1 MSFENDIFISYA
13 HIDNHPLT
21 EGQEGWISEFHRT
34 LEIRLAQ
41 LRGEK
46 PKIWRDL
53 KLQGNDFFADTI
65 VEQFPKVALLVS
77 VLSPRYVRSEW
88 CIRELREFWRVA
100 EQHGG
105 VRVADK
111 SRVFKVVKTPVPLD
125 LHPTEVQGLL
135 GYEFYQFDRSGRPV
149 EFGRLF
155 GSEAERQYWSKLN
168 DVAYDIYQLLE
179 NLERQVA
186 AEVGDS
192 LKLNGLAEGEGER
205 AMRSTSPVGAIATK
219 PPIYLA
225 ETTFDLTDERDKI
238 RRELQQRGHLVLPD
252 QALPP
257 YNPAFEQLVQ
267 ENLERCRLSIHLIG
281 SRYGIVPEGADRS
294 LVELQHELAIAH
306 SQNHPDFM
314 RMLWMPVGL
323 TPQEPR
329 QEALLGRLQ
338 DDAELLQTSLEELK
352 TLIQDR
358 LNPRPQVPSGEKEDR
373 SEDDLLRVYL
383 ICDQRDEEAIAPLD
397 DFLYDQGFEVI
408 RPLFDDDE
416 TQVRQDH
423 LDTLQVCDAV
433 MIYYGSGNEKWLRTK
448 LGDLR
453 KIAGY
458 GRSRPMLAKAVY
470 VTQPETTQKQ
480 QFRTREAIVIK
491 AFGEFEPGL
500 LEPFLTQI
508 AQRQGG

>member
-34 LEIRLAQ
+34 LEIRLGQ

-77 VLSPRYVRSEW
+77 VLSPRYVKSEW

-125 LHPTEVQGLL
+125 RHPEEVQGLL
-135 GYEFYQFDRSGRPV
+135 GYEFYQFDRSGRPI
-149 EFGRLF
+149 EFGRLL

-168 DVAYDIYQLLE
+168 DVAYDIYQILE
-179 NLERQVA
+179 DLEQQATV
-186 AEVGDS
+186 EVEDS
-192 LKLNGLAEGEGER
+192 LKVPNSLAEGKGEGGR
-205 AMRSTSPVGAIATK
+205 GIACK
-219 PPIYLA
+219 SPIYLA

-252 QALPP
+252 RALPP
-257 YNPAFEQLVQ
+257 YNPAFERLVQ

-306 SQNHPDFM
+306 SHAHPDFI

-323 TPQEPR
+323 TAQEPR
-329 QEALLGRLQ
+329 QEALLSRLQ

-358 LNPRPQVPSGEKEDR
+358 LNPRPLVPTAEKAEDR
-373 SEDDLLRVYL
+373 SESDPLRVYL
-383 ICDQRDEEAIAPLD
+383 ICDQRDEE
-397 DFLYDQGFEVI
+397 
-408 RPLFDDDE
+408 
-416 TQVRQDH
+416 
-423 LDTLQVCDAV
+423 
-433 MIYYGSGNEKWLRTK
+433 
-448 LGDLR
+448 
-453 KIAGY
+453 
-458 GRSRPMLAKAVY
+458 RSP
-470 VTQPETTQKQ
+470 P
-480 QFRTREAIVIK
+480 
-491 AFGEFEPGL
+491 
-500 LEPFLTQI
+500 
-508 AQRQGG
+508 

>member
-1 MSFENDIFISYA
+1 MSFENDVFISYA

-21 EGQEGWISEFHRT
+21 EGQEGWISEFHRA
-34 LEIRLAQ
+34 LEIRLGQ

-65 VEQFPKVALLVS
+65 VEQFPRVALLVS
-77 VLSPRYVRSEW
+77 VLSPRYVKSEW

-168 DVAYDIYQLLE
+168 DVAYDIYQLLG
-179 NLERQVA
+179 NLERRVA
-186 AEVGDS
+186 VEVDS
-192 LKLNGLAEGEGER
+192 SVEISGSVAQGNGTGER
-205 AMRSTSPVGAIATK
+205 VVALK

-238 RRELQQRGHLVLPD
+238 WRELQQRGHLVLPD

-257 YNPAFEQLVQ
+257 YNPAFERLVQ

-306 SQNHPDFM
+306 NQNHPDFI
-314 RMLWMPVGL
+314 RMLWMPIGL
-323 TPQEPR
+323 EVQEPR
-329 QEALLGRLQ
+329 QEALLSRLQ

-358 LNPRPQVPSGEKEDR
+358 LNPRPQVPTAERADNR
-373 SEDDLLRVYL
+373 SESDPLRVYL

-397 DFLYDQGFEVI
+397 DYLYDQGFEVI
-408 RPLFDDDE
+408 RPLFDEDE

-433 MIYYGSGNEKWLRTK
+433 MIYYGGGNEKWLRTK

-458 GRSRPMLAKAVY
+458 GRSHPMLAKAVY
-470 VTQPETTQKQ
+470 VTEPQTTQKQ
-480 QFRTREAIVIK
+480 QFRTREAIVIRS
-491 AFGEFEPGL
+491 FGEFEPGL
-500 LEPFLTQI
+500 LEPFLAQI